1 MQNKANFKMGKIAI
15 STAPIKAYVD
25 KQRTMNNERY
35 SKQTQSNPISNAE
48 TLQWCEKS
56 HPTGLPPGAITCGGK
71 VADGEARA
79 GSPCYVQRWQG
90 GFPSVVVIFDMCL
103 AVMRFWQSFTTMSAC
118 TTAR

>member
-56 HPTGLPPGAITCGGK
+56 HPTGLTGISVPAFASNKAGVKGAK
-71 VADGEARA
+71 D
-79 GSPCYVQRWQG
+79 
-90 GFPSVVVIFDMCL
+90 
-103 AVMRFWQSFTTMSAC
+103 
-118 TTAR
+118 